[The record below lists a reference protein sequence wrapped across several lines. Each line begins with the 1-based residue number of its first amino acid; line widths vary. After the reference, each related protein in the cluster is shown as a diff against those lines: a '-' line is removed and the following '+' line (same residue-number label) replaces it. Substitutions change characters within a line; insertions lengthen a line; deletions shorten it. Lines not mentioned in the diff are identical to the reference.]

1 MHRTHLSGLLGV
13 VLIPAMAIGWPLGML
28 VALGIIAT
36 RSLTGAFGA
45 LVGLVIWHPTL
56 AVPAML
62 AGGAAVWL
70 RHRFPPGAIVDTTR
84 ARLISWIYL
93 LREFQWLGHGAGSAR
108 LALEAAWVVS
118 DKRAMDGGPAR
129 NEFLE
134 LVHEYGVLALL
145 GFAVAAWVAA
155 PHLHWGDPTTATAA
169 SIVAVCSVTSPL
181 RAVWRW
187 LHGDRESLFGPPL
200 KVSISVHVN
209 TRGEVMIYG
218 ARDLDGTREST
229 VMVAQALVLA
239 MTAWHD
245 AYDVSPAEV
254 LQGVLHDE

>member
-1 MHRTHLSGLLGV
+1 MHRTHQAGLLAIAL
-13 VLIPAMAIGWPLGML
+13 VLAASWQWWAALP
-28 VALGIIAT
+28 VAYLLWRT
-36 RSLTGAFGA
+36 HSLTGW
-45 LVGLVIWHPTL
+45 V
-56 AVPAML
+56 
-62 AGGAAVWL
+62 AAVIGLIVLRPAFWWAGLLVMPGLIWL
-70 RHRFPPGAIVDTTR
+70 RNRQPPGALVDTTR

-93 LREFQWLGHGAGSAR
+93 LRQFQWIGHGAGSAR
-108 LALEAAWVVS
+108 IALEAAWVVS

-134 LVHEYGVLALL
+134 LVHEYGILALG

-155 PHLHWGDPTTATAA
+155 PHLHWGDPATAMAA
-169 SIVAVCSVTSPL
+169 SIVAVCSATSPF
-181 RAVWRW
+181 RALWRW

-200 KVSISVHVN
+200 KVSISFHVN

-218 ARDLDGTREST
+218 ARALDGTREST